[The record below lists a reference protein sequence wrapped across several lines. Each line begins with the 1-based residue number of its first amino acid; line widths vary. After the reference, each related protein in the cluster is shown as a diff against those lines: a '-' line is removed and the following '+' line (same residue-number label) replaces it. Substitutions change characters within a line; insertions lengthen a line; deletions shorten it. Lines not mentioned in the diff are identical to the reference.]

1 MLHNKVLYSYNDV
14 MIEPAVLSEINSRS
28 ECNPFKDG
36 MLPIFTAP
44 MSTVVDEKNY
54 GIFKKNGI
62 IPIMPRNISLE
73 TRYDIAIKGNWAA
86 FSLKEFKELFCNKEK
101 HIGHHDNPY
110 KVLIDVANGHMKQIY
125 DLVREAKELHGKDN
139 IIIMVG
145 NIANPKTYFEC
156 YKAGVDYIR
165 CGIGGGSVCCTTN
178 CTGIHYS
185 MASLIESVYKEKIN
199 IFRHNNF
206 LHKNWEDMPQ
216 IIADGSIKDYSCVIK
231 SLALGSDYVMIGGL
245 FASLLESAGDIFSK
259 HMDGSRYFYTF
270 DETTDYSEFFKAH
283 PILYKELYGM
293 ASNQGQISI
302 NGTITKIP
310 EGISKIIPVTG
321 TILEW
326 TKNMNAYLRSAM
338 SYTNIKNVKDFNP
351 EHITLNLISNETQ
364 KTLLK

>member
-28 ECNPFKDG
+28 ECNPFKSG

-101 HIGHHDNPY
+101 HIDHHDNPY

-156 YKAGVDYIR
+156 YKAGVDYVR
-165 CGIGGGSVCCTTN
+165 VGIGGGSVCCTTN
-178 CTGIHYS
+178 CTGIHYP
-185 MASLIESVYKEKIN
+185 MASLINEVYQEKIN
-199 IFRHNNF
+199 IFKYNNF
-206 LHKNWEDMPQ
+206 LNKKWGEMTK
-216 IIADGSIKDYSCVIK
+216 IIADGSIKGYSDVIK
-231 SLALGSDYVMIGGL
+231 ALSLGSDYVMIGGL
-245 FASLLESAGDIFSK
+245 FTSLIESAGDTFEIK
-259 HMDGSRYFYTF
+259 KDGSKYYYENIYNNIDFLNTHIN
-270 DETTDYSEFFKAH
+270 S
-283 PILYKELYGM
+283 LYKELYGM

-302 NGTITKIP
+302 NGEITKIP
-310 EGISKIIPVTG
+310 EGISKNIPVTG
-321 TILEW
+321 TIPQWSE
-326 TKNMNAYLRSAM
+326 NMNAYLRSAM
-338 SYTNIKNVKDFNP
+338 SYANIKDIKDFNP
-351 EHITLNLISNETQ
+351 ENVTLNIISNETQ
-364 KTLLK
+364 RILLK